1 MAASYKIERLLIK
14 DVDLLF
20 EFKQRLM
27 PDNSKWMDRP
37 RWYWLYKDN
46 PFINK
51 LPVWVIKSNGRIVGS
66 ISAIV
71 FKMNNEG
78 ESFTAYHGADFFVE
92 EGFRGLPALRL
103 FKKMAS
109 DGDLVVAANLSPDAK
124 KIFLKMGFVDFSDH
138 LYAARVIL
146 SSGNYSFNRFLVK
159 RLVQNFMKVGTR
171 LIGYEASISKD
182 ISDNYEL
189 LWKRIVKRREYGIEK
204 SRSYLRWRYA
214 QCPSTQYDFISITLQ
229 GNLKCLA
236 VASIIADNGTGG
248 SNGLLFDL
256 LLPENDYFV
265 LIAALSAIIDYF
277 NKKGCDLFLM
287 HWNASWAKPILRGLG
302 FWITKSDLGWLVY
315 TRKDDEKLQKLMHP
329 GEWYFSLGDTD
340 KY

>member
-1 MAASYKIERLLIK
+1 MTASFKIERLSMK

-37 RWYWLYKDN
+37 RWNWLYKEN
-46 PFINK
+46 PFVD
-51 LPVWVIKSNGRIVGS
+51 LTPVWVIKSNGRIVGS
-66 ISAIV
+66 ISGIV
-71 FKMNNEG
+71 FKIHSG
-78 ESFTAYHGADFFVE
+78 DESFTAYHGADFFVE

-124 KIFLKMGFVDFSDH
+124 KLFLKMGFVDFSDH
-138 LYAARVIL
+138 LYEAKVIL
-146 SSGNYSFNRFLVK
+146 SSGNYSFHRFLVK
-159 RLVQNFMKVGTR
+159 RLVQNFMKLGTR
-171 LIGYEASISKD
+171 LIGYEASINKE
-182 ISDNYEL
+182 IPDNYEL

-214 QCPSTQYDFISITLQ
+214 QCPSIQYDFVSITLQ

-236 VASIIADNGTGG
+236 VASIITDNGTGG

-256 LLPENDYFV
+256 LLPENDFLA
-265 LIAALSAIIDYF
+265 LIAALSAIINYF
-277 NKKGCDLFLM
+277 KRKRCDSFQM
-287 HWNASWAKPILRGLG
+287 HWNASWARPILKGLG
-302 FWITKSDLGWLVY
+302 FWITQSDLGWLVN
-315 TRKDDEKLQKLMHP
+315 TRKDNEKLQKLMNP
-329 GEWYFSLGDTD
+329 GTWYFSLGDTD